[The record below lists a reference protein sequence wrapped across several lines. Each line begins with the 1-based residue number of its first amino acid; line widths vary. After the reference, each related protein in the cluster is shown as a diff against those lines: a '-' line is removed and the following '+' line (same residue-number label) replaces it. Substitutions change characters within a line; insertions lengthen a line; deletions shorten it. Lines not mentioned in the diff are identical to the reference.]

1 MEDSGRE
8 KPKAPEGAVANKEA
22 EAKDTQVEFHSA
34 AINKIQKDEHFTNVE
49 GAEER
54 ARVAQKVK
62 EDARKRRDEE
72 IKQAIKDE
80 KPRMSAE
87 KKKKLTIIIAISAV
101 LILTALGIVFILQKK
116 KDDYKKSDE
125 AYAKELL
132 AQAIDMSGYNESI
145 SDYAMGLEV
154 FTNAKAQTSDNNRLG
169 YIYVAEAEYAIDYF
183 ARDAHARELLDS
195 DVVKNNEALVA
206 SCFYQKVDYSLS
218 IIEGNTDRMIEIEEG
233 GCLNEK

>member
-8 KPKAPEGAVANKEA
+8 KSKAPEGAVTNKEV
-22 EAKDTQVEFHSA
+22 EKDTQVEFHSA

-54 ARVAQKVK
+54 ARVAQKAK

-101 LILTALGIVFILQKK
+101 LILTALGIMFILQKK

-132 AQAIDMSGYNESI
+132 AQAIDISGYNESI

-154 FTNAKAQTSDNNRLG
+154 FTNAKAQTSDNTGLGISTLQKPSMRLT
-169 YIYVAEAEYAIDYF
+169 I
-183 ARDAHARELLDS
+183 LLGMHMR
-195 DVVKNNEALVA
+195 A
-206 SCFYQKVDYSLS
+206 SYSTAMWLK
-218 IIEGNTDRMIEIEEG
+218 IMRPW
-233 GCLNEK
+233 